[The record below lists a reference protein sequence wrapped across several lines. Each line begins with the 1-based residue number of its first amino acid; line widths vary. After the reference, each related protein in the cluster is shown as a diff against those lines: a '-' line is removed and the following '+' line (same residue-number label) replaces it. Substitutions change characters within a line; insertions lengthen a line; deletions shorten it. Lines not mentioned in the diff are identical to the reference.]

1 MKTTNNIPNSLLE
14 DIQSDITYKK
24 SVANLGKGIC
34 YIAVGIAAAVLLT
47 VLETGT
53 SSWEVWGLGFVGAAL
68 IIMGFVV
75 IFGSK
80 PDVFYKGEKIA
91 GYQAFFANPSTAA
104 IGKFIDDKDTE
115 ALRKA
120 MNTYDNGLRVNMTMT
135 GSGSLCRYRMY
146 KYVPF
151 EYMPEGEIVEID
163 REKGIAFAGL

>member
-34 YIAVGIAAAVLLT
+34 YIVVGIAAAVLLM
-47 VLETGT
+47 VMEIGT
-53 SSWEVWGLGFVGAAL
+53 SSWEVWGLGFVGTAL
-68 IIMGFVV
+68 IIMGFVA

-80 PDVFYKGEKIA
+80 PDVYYKGEKVA

-104 IGKFIDDKDTE
+104 IGKFIDEKNTE
-115 ALRKA
+115 TLRKT
-120 MNTYDNGLRVNMTMT
+120 MNTHDNGLRVNMAMT
-135 GSGSLCRYRMY
+135 ESGSLCRYRMY

-151 EYMPEGEIVEID
+151 EYKPEGEIVEID
-163 REKGIAFAGL
+163 RENGVAFAGL